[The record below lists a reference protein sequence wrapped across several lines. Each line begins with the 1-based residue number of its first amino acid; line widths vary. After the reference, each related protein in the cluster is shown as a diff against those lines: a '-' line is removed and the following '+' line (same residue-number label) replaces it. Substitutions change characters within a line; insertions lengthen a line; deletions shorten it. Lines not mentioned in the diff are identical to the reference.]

1 MSIAEVRRLPL
12 REKLQ
17 ILEVIWEDLS
27 AKVDEMEIS
36 DAERKLLDSRLER
49 VRKGEARILDWEEVK
64 HTIGSK

>member
-17 ILEVIWEDLS
+17 ILEVIWEDMS

-49 VRKGEARILDWEEVK
+49 VRSGEAKVLDWEDVK
-64 HTIGSK
+64 HTIGNK

>member
-36 DAERKLLDSRLER
+36 DAERKLLDSRLDR
-49 VRKGEARILDWEEVK
+49 VRSGETKILDWEEVK